1 MLKYNTANKIVCDY
15 VSQYGMNLLTTFF
28 KQNAN
33 IYQFIYSKLFPKYFC
48 RIDNDAIQSRCI
60 FKMTFVNFKVQ
71 KNGFN
76 LNIEP
81 ENVINTA
88 IKIES
93 EEKEEE
99 IEKQKNDE
107 KLNQKIKRRGQRKK
121 ILWKILMKTRKK
133 WQK

>member
-1 MLKYNTANKIVCDY
+1 
-15 VSQYGMNLLTTFF
+15 MNSLTTFF

-33 IYQFIYSKLFPKYFC
+33 IYQFIYSTLFPKHFC
-48 RIDNDAIQSRCI
+48 RIDNDAIQSRFI
-60 FKMTFVNFKVQ
+60 FETVFVNFKAQ

-76 LNIEP
+76 SNIKSG
-81 ENVINTA
+81 NVINTA

-99 IEKQKNDE
+99 QQNYEKS
-107 KLNQKIKRRGQRKK
+107 NQKIKKRNQRNKK
-121 ILWKILMKTRKK
+121 NLWKILMETLEE